1 MQIESGKYYKT
12 RDGRVV
18 GPMIDNHHHEW
29 RWIDNNDLTYRDDGS
44 WKIERITDKHDL
56 IAPAYPETG
65 TLQEI
70 GAKVGDVVLYVGD
83 GETTYNAE
91 RKITGTHENGKTY
104 HDDQHWGGSVSMR
117 VSGPWRII
125 SRASETK
132 PSPVRTVTTT
142 RKEIVPGVYGRVV
155 VERESNGDMVTDAR
169 NMQTAAELTEAIATL
184 TEIRDAMVQE

>member
-12 RDGRVV
+12 REGRVV
-18 GPMIDNHHHEW
+18 GPMVCHVLDGLWEDNEGF
-29 RWIDNNDLTYRDDGS
+29 TYRDGGEWAFS
-44 WKIERITDKHDL
+44 GGVESIHDL

-70 GAKVGDVVLYVGD
+70 GAKVGDVVEYVGD
-83 GETTYNAE
+83 GATPYNAE

-125 SRASETK
+125 TRASETK
-132 PSPVRTVTTT
+132 PSPVREVT
-142 RKEIVPGVYGRVV
+142 RKEIVAGVYGKVV
-155 VERESNGDMVTDAR
+155 LHTDPDFACHTDVLR
-169 NMQTAAELTEAIATL
+169 TASELTEAIATL